1 MKGRENDVDIE
12 SCGWITPTTG
22 HGGLL
27 IGDRLDSTPDR
38 TQWRKVVAEAI
49 VWCTQSTVSVKILM
63 MMKMR
68 RINAKYNWLKIKLKT
83 GYIEFA
89 RLEYYVNPAGLTKPD
104 PPG

>member
-1 MKGRENDVDIE
+1 MSNE
-12 SCGWITPTTG
+12 
-22 HGGLL
+22 LL
-27 IGDRLDSTPDR
+27 QDPNEGKRKRCRHRKMWLDNTKDWTRRSLGDRLDSTPDR

-89 RLEYYVNPAGLTKPD
+89 RL
-104 PPG
+104 